1 MSTDLDTTVNRA
13 IESLDFTRTVKQKE
27 ATKLLVLKKHA
38 MLYGGS
44 RSGKTFIAIRSL
56 IIRALKYPG
65 SRHLIIRYRF
75 NHVKQS
81 IWFDTFP
88 KVMKLCFPGVLFKEN
103 KSDWFV
109 QFQNGS
115 ELWFGGTDDKERV
128 EKILGNEYATIYANE
143 CSQIPYEAITLIRT
157 RLAQRV
163 RGLKNKFWYD
173 CNPPS
178 KKHWTYLYFIERR
191 DPKTREK
198 IKNATGI
205 GYLHM
210 NPEDNLE
217 NLPDDYIEELENLP
231 RKQRERFLKGL
242 FGSDVDGALWN
253 WQMVDDAHQVYAD
266 LEEKKIRSIRTV
278 VALDPAISSEEDS
291 DLWGITVGSKFS
303 DGRGAVE
310 KDASLIDS
318 PRNACKIAIRLFN
331 ALEADAIVAE
341 KNQGGDMITDLLRL
355 LKFKGRVILVHASK
369 GKYSRAEP
377 VSALYEQKLIGH
389 ARGLE
394 ELEEE
399 MMEYVPHLAKKSPD
413 RMDSGVWLLTEL
425 FKEEMKNVDT
435 SDVDIDKA
443 NVSLNKTNDFDW
455 SD

>member
-163 RGLKNKFWYD
+163 RGLKINSGTTAIHLQR
-173 CNPPS
+173 NIGP
-178 KKHWTYLYFIERR
+178 TYTL
-191 DPKTREK
+191 
-198 IKNATGI
+198 
-205 GYLHM
+205 
-210 NPEDNLE
+210 
-217 NLPDDYIEELENLP
+217 
-231 RKQRERFLKGL
+231 
-242 FGSDVDGALWN
+242 
-253 WQMVDDAHQVYAD
+253 
-266 LEEKKIRSIRTV
+266 
-278 VALDPAISSEEDS
+278 
-291 DLWGITVGSKFS
+291 
-303 DGRGAVE
+303 
-310 KDASLIDS
+310 
-318 PRNACKIAIRLFN
+318 
-331 ALEADAIVAE
+331 
-341 KNQGGDMITDLLRL
+341 
-355 LKFKGRVILVHASK
+355 
-369 GKYSRAEP
+369 
-377 VSALYEQKLIGH
+377 
-389 ARGLE
+389 
-394 ELEEE
+394 
-399 MMEYVPHLAKKSPD
+399 
-413 RMDSGVWLLTEL
+413 
-425 FKEEMKNVDT
+425 
-435 SDVDIDKA
+435 
-443 NVSLNKTNDFDW
+443 
-455 SD
+455 